1 MTPRQVVETFL
12 TEVLGGTDD
21 TVPVEELVASPELR
35 QRVSRLRS
43 AFPDLEVE
51 TVVLL
56 ADADLVACHLV
67 ARGTHLGLHQGVPP
81 TGKAVAAHCTAV
93 YRVEAGRIAEA
104 WVTWDNLSLLE
115 QLDAIARVA
124 TVSA

>member
-21 TVPVEELVASPELR
+21 AVSVEELVASPELR

-67 ARGTHLGLHQGVPP
+67 ARGTHLGLYQGVPP